1 MAVWVWIVLGLA
13 YLCLGL
19 FFITIPLAVLTVTA
33 GALVGV
39 GVTVWYTAAV
49 LLGDERDI
57 LITPDD
63 HVAASP
69 DGPMPADFAW
79 VGYFVAQVR
88 RDAMVVTLRS
98 FRWFP
103 EASRSAWRFLRD
115 RDFSLSVAALAVPVT
130 VPVLVGW
137 LFVPVGTA
145 AALAVAWA
153 AGAVVTGLVWSV
165 RLPAVVVLGLVDGS
179 RRRRHRADAACPYCY
194 HVAPLPAYLCPGG
207 HAGGLHYD
215 LRRHHQGVWLRRCA
229 CGESLPTGVRRAR
242 RRLLRAYC
250 PLCREQLSPDAGVA
264 TDVRIA
270 LLGTG
275 GAGKTSLLA
284 ATVSELAD
292 RYDAEGTRFAAGNRA
307 SRQRLER
314 LRADFRDGRRVALTD
329 PTVPSAGLLLHV
341 VRGHRRAL
349 LQFFDTSGDVFEV
362 PTVHDDLAYVEY
374 ARTLLLVVD
383 PFALETVRAEARET
397 RPDLLEHAHAAG
409 RGPEQA
415 YQGVTVMLRN
425 SHVAHRQRLAVVV
438 TKTDLLRELK
448 VGESLG
454 HTSAEIR
461 DWLVRQREDNLV
473 LAATRDFRRVRY
485 FRCSS
490 VRGGESPLDA
500 VRWLLSP
507 EPFPFPAEVRNSDD

>member
-1 MAVWVWIVLGLA
+1 M
-13 YLCLGL
+13 
-19 FFITIPLAVLTVTA
+19 
-33 GALVGV
+33 
-39 GVTVWYTAAV
+39 
-49 LLGDERDI
+49 
-57 LITPDD
+57 
-63 HVAASP
+63 
-69 DGPMPADFAW
+69 
-79 VGYFVAQVR
+79 
-88 RDAMVVTLRS
+88 
-98 FRWFP
+98 
-103 EASRSAWRFLRD
+103 
-115 RDFSLSVAALAVPVT
+115 
-130 VPVLVGW
+130 
-137 LFVPVGTA
+137 
-145 AALAVAWA
+145 
-153 AGAVVTGLVWSV
+153 
-165 RLPAVVVLGLVDGS
+165 
-179 RRRRHRADAACPYCY
+179 
-194 HVAPLPAYLCPGG
+194 
-207 HAGGLHYD
+207 
-215 LRRHHQGVWLRRCA
+215 
-229 CGESLPTGVRRAR
+229 
-242 RRLLRAYC
+242 
-250 PLCREQLSPDAGVA
+250 A

-270 LLGTG
+270 LLGAG

-329 PTVPSAGLLLHV
+329 PTVQSAGLLLHV

-349 LQFFDTSGDVFEV
+349 LQFFDTSGDVFGI

-374 ARTLLLVVD
+374 ARALLLAVD
-383 PFALETVRAEARET
+383 PFALETVRAEARRT
-397 RPDLLEHAHAAG
+397 RPDLLEYAHAASH
-409 RGPEQA
+409 GPEQA

-425 SHVAHRQRLAVVV
+425 SDVAAHRQRLAVVV

-507 EPFPFPAEVRNSDD
+507 EPFPFPGAVRSGDGGIDD